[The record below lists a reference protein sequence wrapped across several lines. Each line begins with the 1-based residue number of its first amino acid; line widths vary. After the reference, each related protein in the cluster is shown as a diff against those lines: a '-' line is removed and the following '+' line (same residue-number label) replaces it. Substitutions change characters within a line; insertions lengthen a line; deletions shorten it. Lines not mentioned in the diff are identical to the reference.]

1 MTEYLRRVRLAQ
13 NAERRSAPGGAA
25 ARRLDPVRAGGAERP
40 RSLGHRPLG
49 AGHRRAQP
57 RDARRARARLRLRP
71 AARAPPLRSFEAGA
85 AAQERAPLARA
96 PRPALPTGAGQDRP
110 HAVSAKPQPF
120 DPYANLTAL
129 ERRRV
134 TYVLIGGF
142 ARIIQGTEE
151 LTHGL
156 DLVPSLRAENLR
168 RLGLALE
175 RDVARQPV
183 LELRTGGGELT
194 VVPEPVGTRGGYD
207 DLRRAATRE
216 PIGRG
221 LRPRVASIGDLA
233 RMLAALGREQD
244 LAPLQQLRMLA
255 ELERSLIRQV
265 ER

>member
-1 MTEYLRRVRLAQ
+1 
-13 NAERRSAPGGAA
+13 
-25 ARRLDPVRAGGAERP
+25 
-40 RSLGHRPLG
+40 
-49 AGHRRAQP
+49 
-57 RDARRARARLRLRP
+57 
-71 AARAPPLRSFEAGA
+71 
-85 AAQERAPLARA
+85 
-96 PRPALPTGAGQDRP
+96 
-110 HAVSAKPQPF
+110 VSAESKPF
-120 DPYANLTAL
+120 DPYAILTAL
-129 ERRRV
+129 ERNRI
-134 TYVLIGGF
+134 TYILIGGF

-151 LTHGL
+151 LTRGL

-168 RLGLALE
+168 RLRLALDDLNARRPDNGPLLLE
-175 RDVARQPV
+175 REVARQPV
-183 LELRTGGGELT
+183 LELRSDGGELK

-244 LAPLQQLRMLA
+244 LAPLQQLRTLA

>member
-1 MTEYLRRVRLAQ
+1 MSEQ
-13 NAERRSAPGGAA
+13 AP
-25 ARRLDPVRAGGAERP
+25 
-40 RSLGHRPLG
+40 
-49 AGHRRAQP
+49 
-57 RDARRARARLRLRP
+57 
-71 AARAPPLRSFEAGA
+71 
-85 AAQERAPLARA
+85 
-96 PRPALPTGAGQDRP
+96 
-110 HAVSAKPQPF
+110 PF
-120 DPYANLTAL
+120 DPYAILAAL

-151 LTHGL
+151 LTRGL

-168 RLGLALE
+168 RVGLALDDLNARRPDERPPVLE
-175 RDVARQPV
+175 RDLARQPV
-183 LELRTGGGELT
+183 LELRTDGGELK

-233 RMLAALGREQD
+233 RMLAAFGREQD
-244 LAPLQQLRMLA
+244 RAPLQQLRTLA